1 MRNFEILGFRIR
13 KPCTVTQIS
22 ANTICI
28 KQTQKHRNTLA
39 SSKLMLSILS
49 FFSKAAAVLL
59 SLAFTLFQRNLVMR
73 KYLRQDKCSSHV
85 RVLLE
90 YSQNGLFTLL
100 FPCFFSR
107 LACKRSTLSTR
118 SRQRQRDLVS
128 TRIVAAK
135 RRLPEA
141 VMVSILS
148 IVTFTSIHVSSINIA
163 RRTCFVCTCF
173 VCTCKYKQACAS
185 VCIS

>member
-1 MRNFEILGFRIR
+1 
-13 KPCTVTQIS
+13 
-22 ANTICI
+22 
-28 KQTQKHRNTLA
+28 
-39 SSKLMLSILS
+39 
-49 FFSKAAAVLL
+49 
-59 SLAFTLFQRNLVMR
+59 LVMR

-148 IVTFTSIHVSSINIA
+148 IVTFTSIHVSSINIRPSHLLCVHMQIQA
-163 RRTCFVCTCF
+163 GMCVCVYFV
-173 VCTCKYKQACAS
+173 
-185 VCIS
+185 I